1 MGIKLVGGRNT
12 KRTSYFLKAAKEL
25 QVPVDFVEWQ
35 EISDINWKYD
45 VVKLDPF
52 VFGESDLSEMNGL
65 LETYRVQLVNLQ
77 NAGCCFLN
85 TPEGILSVLDKRGCK
100 EKLMQ
105 NGVSVTE
112 LLSAQPRTVGQL
124 HEEMESNRMFSVFIK
139 PVYSSGAAGVAA
151 YRRLPGKNKM
161 VLYTSCCFKEGKL
174 FNTKKLF
181 RMEKWQEIRPLLEAV
196 LSLGVIVERWRP
208 KESFQGKSYDLR
220 VVWQF
225 GKIEY
230 MLARQSLGPVT
241 NLHLNNAPLALEKL
255 GLSHQT
261 VDGIEK
267 SCGQAMKCFPQLSMA
282 GIDVLLEKGSR
293 KPYIIEI
300 NGQGDLIYQDI
311 FHENRIYKRQIEM
324 MHRMNPK

>member
-151 YRRLPGKNKM
+151 YRRLPGKKRWFCILPV
-161 VLYTSCCFKEGKL
+161 VLRKGGYL
-174 FNTKKLF
+174 
-181 RMEKWQEIRPLLEAV
+181 IR
-196 LSLGVIVERWRP
+196 
-208 KESFQGKSYDLR
+208 KSY
-220 VVWQF
+220 F
-225 GKIEY
+225 GWK
-230 MLARQSLGPVT
+230 
-241 NLHLNNAPLALEKL
+241 
-255 GLSHQT
+255 
-261 VDGIEK
+261 
-267 SCGQAMKCFPQLSMA
+267 
-282 GIDVLLEKGSR
+282 
-293 KPYIIEI
+293 
-300 NGQGDLIYQDI
+300 NG
-311 FHENRIYKRQIEM
+311 KR
-324 MHRMNPK
+324 